1 MAIDLEH
8 LPEDPKVLQKMV
20 QDLTAQLDRESAER
34 LKVETI
40 LRELLEA
47 RRNRKSEQLSADQLA
62 LFAAVWEA
70 RQNTDTTKPDEGPKD
85 QDNDTK
91 PESDSS
97 PKKKQKNGGGRQPL
111 SPHLKRERIVHDLQ
125 DTEKHCAVCA
135 QDLRPIGEES
145 SERYEYIPAQV
156 IVVEDVCKK
165 YACECTVKTA
175 TKPPQ
180 PIEKSTAG
188 ASLLAEV
195 IVAKTADHVPLNRQE
210 KIFERHGVEIS
221 RKTMG
226 GWMGQVADLMKPLY
240 GAAKEVLFQ
249 SKVIGTDDTGVKVL
263 DEKLP
268 YARTGR
274 IWPYRGDQ
282 EHPVV
287 VFDYTKTRERV
298 GPEKFLEGYRGYL
311 QVDAYAGYDAFF
323 TKPGRGLIEV
333 GCWGHARR
341 YYHKAL
347 ESDVGRMGPAL
358 WFIAELYKVEDR
370 AAAMTATERLCL
382 RQIESKPIL
391 DELHGYLQKIQ
402 TEVLPKSPEG
412 RAVRYTLKNWTALT
426 RYCEDGDLSIDNNA
440 TERDI
445 RGVAVGRNNWM
456 FFGSDRGGKTA
467 AILRSF
473 TASCQRAGVEPF
485 AWFKDVLSR
494 IATHPI
500 NRIAELLPHNWKPA
514 PA

>member
-1 MAIDLEH
+1 MAIDIEH
-8 LPEDPKVLQKMV
+8 LPEDPKILQKMV

-34 LKVETI
+34 LKVENI
-40 LRELLEA
+40 LRELIEA

-70 RQNTDTTKPDEGPKD
+70 RQNSETTKSDEGPKD
-85 QDNDTK
+85 QDNDPK

-97 PKKKQKNGGGRQPL
+97 PNKKQKNGGGRQPL
-111 SPHLKRERIVHDLQ
+111 SPHLKRERIVHDLK
-125 DTEKHCAVCA
+125 DAEKHCDVCA

-145 SERYEYIPAQV
+145 SERYEYIPAQMM
-156 IVVEDVCKK
+156 VVEDVCKK

-226 GWMGQVADLMKPLY
+226 GWMGQVADLMNPLY

-249 SKVIGTDDTGVKVL
+249 SKVVGTDDTGVKVL
-263 DEKLP
+263 DERRP

-274 IWPYRGDQ
+274 IWPYRGDE

-311 QVDAYAGYDAFF
+311 QVDAYGGYDAFF
-323 TKPGRGLIEV
+323 KDPARGLTEV
-333 GCWGHARR
+333 GCWAHYPGSGIIQRECVEHR
-341 YYHKAL
+341 Y
-347 ESDVGRMGPAL
+347 
-358 WFIAELYKVEDR
+358 DR
-370 AAAMTATERLCL
+370 ANHTC
-382 RQIESKPIL
+382 
-391 DELHGYLQKIQ
+391 
-402 TEVLPKSPEG
+402 
-412 RAVRYTLKNWTALT
+412 
-426 RYCEDGDLSIDNNA
+426 
-440 TERDI
+440 
-445 RGVAVGRNNWM
+445 
-456 FFGSDRGGKTA
+456 
-467 AILRSF
+467 RS
-473 TASCQRAGVEPF
+473 
-485 AWFKDVLSR
+485 
-494 IATHPI
+494 
-500 NRIAELLPHNWKPA
+500 
-514 PA
+514 

>member
-1 MAIDLEH
+1 MAIDIEH
-8 LPEDPKVLQKMV
+8 LPEDPQVLQKMV
-20 QDLTAQLDRESAER
+20 LDLTAQLDHESAER
-34 LKVETI
+34 HKVETI

-62 LFAAVWEA
+62 LFAAIWDA
-70 RQNTDTTKPDEGPKD
+70 RQKTETTKSDEGPKD
-85 QDNDTK
+85 QDNDPK

-226 GWMGQVADLMKPLY
+226 GWMG
-240 GAAKEVLFQ
+240 
-249 SKVIGTDDTGVKVL
+249 
-263 DEKLP
+263 
-268 YARTGR
+268 
-274 IWPYRGDQ
+274 
-282 EHPVV
+282 
-287 VFDYTKTRERV
+287 
-298 GPEKFLEGYRGYL
+298 
-311 QVDAYAGYDAFF
+311 
-323 TKPGRGLIEV
+323 
-333 GCWGHARR
+333 
-341 YYHKAL
+341 
-347 ESDVGRMGPAL
+347 
-358 WFIAELYKVEDR
+358 
-370 AAAMTATERLCL
+370 
-382 RQIESKPIL
+382 
-391 DELHGYLQKIQ
+391 
-402 TEVLPKSPEG
+402 
-412 RAVRYTLKNWTALT
+412 
-426 RYCEDGDLSIDNNA
+426 
-440 TERDI
+440 
-445 RGVAVGRNNWM
+445 
-456 FFGSDRGGKTA
+456 
-467 AILRSF
+467 
-473 TASCQRAGVEPF
+473 
-485 AWFKDVLSR
+485 
-494 IATHPI
+494 
-500 NRIAELLPHNWKPA
+500 
-514 PA
+514 